1 MSKNFER
8 VDLKITKM
16 ENIKSIEELN
26 SDEIQKI
33 NGGILIWTSDGRG
46 LVNWLINLFR

>member
-1 MSKNFER
+1 
-8 VDLKITKM
+8 M
-16 ENIKSIEELN
+16 ENIKSVEELN
-26 SDEIQKI
+26 SNEIQTT

>member
-1 MSKNFER
+1 MIN
-8 VDLKITKM
+8 
-16 ENIKSIEELN
+16 NKSVKELN
-26 SDEIQKI
+26 STEIQVI